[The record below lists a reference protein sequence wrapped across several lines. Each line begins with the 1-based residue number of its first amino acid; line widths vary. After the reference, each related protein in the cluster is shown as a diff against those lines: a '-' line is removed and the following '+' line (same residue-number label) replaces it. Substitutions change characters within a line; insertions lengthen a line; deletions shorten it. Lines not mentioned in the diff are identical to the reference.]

1 MVANVICFA
10 NPTAKVYTQLPPPRQ
25 DLDENDCIFRHKKIK
40 YALDWLKLNHVDYYD
55 IEISIENLNQYK
67 DEGVSFEYEYQ
78 ETESNKDSLTS
89 AVNENSE
96 EEEWTLT
103 GPCPY
108 CVHGLTAESFECLN
122 PSQVR
127 AVALKH
133 LRKKEK
139 ILYVGHDET
148 PVNTID
154 NPQLYA
160 QMFPHLFPY
169 GLGGIGNTLYK
180 SLVKTPMSAKK
191 HKGHLLMYH
200 DK

>member
-1 MVANVICFA
+1 MRANVICFA

-25 DLDENDCIFRHKKIK
+25 DLDEMIAFFFTGPCQPTEEDLKRTPLLVQHKKIK

-154 NPQLYA
+154 IVWRIVISEKLT
-160 QMFPHLFPY
+160 M
-169 GLGGIGNTLYK
+169 
-180 SLVKTPMSAKK
+180 LVSA
-191 HKGHLLMYH
+191 
-200 DK
+200 